1 MDLSQLKK
9 IAGLLVLVVG
19 AVFVAYSIHLM
30 QKTHEAKQNVS
41 AVASPSLEE
50 PLGAIVGDVLTKK
63 VSENDLKQTYL
74 LIGGMAVLLSG
85 SGLVFL
91 FRSKS

>member
-1 MDLSQLKK
+1 M
-9 IAGLLVLVVG
+9 VFVVG
-19 AVFVAYSIHLM
+19 AVFVGYAIYLM

-41 AVASPSLEE
+41 AVANPSLKE
-50 PLGAIVGDVLTKK
+50 PLGTIVGNVLAKK
-63 VSENDLKQTYL
+63 VGENDLKQTYL

-91 FRSKS
+91 FRNKS